1 MPTDLAAKA
10 ARLLQ
15 MHQGPKILVLPNAWD
30 AASARIFEQAGFE
43 ALGTT
48 SAGIAA
54 SLGYPDG
61 EAVSRDEMLDVVR
74 RIARTV
80 AIPVTADVEGGYG
93 PTVDDAEATA
103 RGVLDAGAAGL
114 NFEDKH
120 AAGLLDTDLQAE
132 RIRAI
137 RRVAG
142 AAGVPLVINARTDVY
157 LLPVGPAESWF
168 DETVRRA
175 NLYRDAGADCLFVPG
190 VRDAET
196 IGKLTKAIRGPVNIL
211 ALAGVPP
218 AAELQRLGVARVSS
232 GSGPMRAAMSLTR
245 RVAEELKGSGT
256 YTTITENVI
265 THQQANRL
273 MGV

>member
-1 MPTDLAAKA
+1 MPSDLAAKA
-10 ARLLQ
+10 AIFLK

-30 AASARIFEQAGFE
+30 AASARIFEEAGFE

-61 EAVSRDEMLDVVR
+61 EAASRAEMLDVVR
-74 RIARTV
+74 RIVRAV

-93 PTVDDAEATA
+93 PSVEDAEATA
-103 RGVLDAGAAGL
+103 RGVLEAGAAGL

-120 AAGLLDTDLQAE
+120 GAGLLDTDLQAE

-137 RRVAG
+137 RRVSE

-157 LLPVGPAESWF
+157 LLPVGPADNWF
-168 DETVRRA
+168 GETVRRA
-175 NLYRDAGADCLFVPG
+175 NLYREAGADCLFVPG
-190 VRDAET
+190 VRDAGT
-196 IGKLTKAIRGPVNIL
+196 IGKLTRAIRGPVNIL

-218 AAELQRLGVARVSS
+218 AAELERLGVARVSS

-256 YTTITENVI
+256 YTTITEGVI
-265 THQQANRL
+265 THQQVNRL